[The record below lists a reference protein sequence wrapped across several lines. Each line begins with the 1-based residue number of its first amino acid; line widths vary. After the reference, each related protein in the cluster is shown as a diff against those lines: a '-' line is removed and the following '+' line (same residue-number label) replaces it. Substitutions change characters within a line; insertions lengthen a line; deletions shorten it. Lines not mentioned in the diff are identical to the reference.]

1 MNDRI
6 RKQWERLGANDPY
19 WAVLANPEKRDGN
32 WNPAE
37 FFRTGE
43 KQVVRLLSR
52 LENLGLELKFGSVLD
67 FGCGVGRVSRA
78 LSERFDQVIAVD
90 VSGSMLDEARK
101 ANQHI
106 GNIAFVHNTAVDLS
120 VIPDGSI
127 DFVYTNMVLQHMPRQ
142 QQIVF
147 IREFCR
153 ILRPKGFLSM
163 QTHAKN
169 NLKSWQGWVHL
180 LTGNA
185 GIELI
190 NRFQHGRPNG
200 MEMHTIPA
208 RTVIK
213 ALEHANMNLIDM
225 KQLTGGFSATV
236 RIHYIAHK
244 N

>member
-19 WAVLANPEKRDGN
+19 WAVLTNPENRDGN
-32 WNPAE
+32 WNPAD

-43 KQVVRLLSR
+43 KQVVRLLSKF
-52 LENLGLELKFGSVLD
+52 NKLGLELKFGSVLD

-78 LSERFDQVIAVD
+78 LSERFDQVTAVD

-106 GNIAFVHNTAVDLS
+106 GNITFVHNPADDLS
-120 VIPDGSI
+120 VIPEGSI
-127 DFVYTNMVLQHMPRQ
+127 DLVYTNMVLQHMPRT

-147 IREFCR
+147 IKEFCR
-153 ILRPKGFLSM
+153 ILRPKGFFSM

-169 NLKSWQGWVHL
+169 NLKSWQGWVQL

-185 GIELI
+185 GFELI
-190 NRFQHGRPNG
+190 NRFQHGRPSG

-208 RTVIK
+208 RTVMK
-213 ALEHANMNLIDM
+213 ALDHGNMNLIDVER
-225 KQLTGGFSATV
+225 LRRHSASV
-236 RIHYIAHK
+236 PIQYIAQK